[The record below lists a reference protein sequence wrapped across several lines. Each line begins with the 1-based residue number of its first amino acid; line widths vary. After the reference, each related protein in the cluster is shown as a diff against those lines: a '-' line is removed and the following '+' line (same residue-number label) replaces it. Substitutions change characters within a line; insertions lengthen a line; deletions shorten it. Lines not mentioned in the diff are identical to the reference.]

1 MEQKLHKYAFFQ
13 SFSAIFSVLTN
24 KNLLFK
30 NIITTAI
37 GNIYYIWYNKLL
49 KSNSEFRITDSE
61 LKRGDF
67 LKKVAIGLSGGV
79 DSAAAAYLLL
89 QQGYDVTGIILRL
102 KPGSAADSDISDAQ
116 RIADKLGIEL
126 KTPDRRETFSQKV
139 ISPFIEE
146 YLSGRTP
153 NPCVECN
160 REIKFGVMLD
170 YALEI
175 GCDCIATGHY
185 ARIEENG
192 GRFLLKRSLSPK
204 DQSYF
209 LFRLTQ
215 EQLSKTVFPLEGLS
229 KDEIREIA
237 RKAELPVAE
246 KGDSQEICFVP
257 NDDYISFLGS
267 KNISSPEGNFV
278 DRNGNILGTHSGI
291 INYTVG
297 QRKGLGAFGK
307 PMFVNRI
314 NAEENTV
321 VIGENGTQYCR
332 GLIADRLNFIAFDS
346 LTEPMRA
353 DVKIRFRAK
362 EQPALI
368 TPLDG
373 GRISVVF
380 DEPQRSVTPGQS
392 AVIYLGETVI
402 GGGRII
408 EQLD

>member
-1 MEQKLHKYAFFQ
+1 MKC
-13 SFSAIFSVLTN
+13 
-24 KNLLFK
+24 
-30 NIITTAI
+30 
-37 GNIYYIWYNKLL
+37 
-49 KSNSEFRITDSE
+49 
-61 LKRGDF
+61 GDF
-67 LKKVAIGLSGGV
+67 LKKAAIGLSGGV
-79 DSAAAAYLLL
+79 DSAAAAHLLL

-102 KPGSAADSDISDAQ
+102 KPDSAADSDIADAQ
-116 RIADKLGIEL
+116 KIADKLGIEL
-126 KTPDRRETFSQKV
+126 KVLDRRELFAQKV
-139 ISPFIEE
+139 ISPFIGE
-146 YLSGRTP
+146 YLGGKTP
-153 NPCVECN
+153 NPCIECN
-160 REIKFGVMLD
+160 KEIKFGTMLD

-175 GCDCIATGHY
+175 GCNCIATGHY
-185 ARIEENG
+185 ARTEECG
-192 GRFLLKRSLSPK
+192 GRYLLKRSRSPK

-215 EQLSKTVFPLEGLS
+215 EQLSKIVFPLEGLS
-229 KDEIREIA
+229 KEEIREIA

-257 NDDYISFLGS
+257 DDDYISFLAS
-267 KNISSPEGNFV
+267 KNISSPKGNFI
-278 DRNGNILGTHSGI
+278 DKNGNILGTHNGI

-314 NAEENTV
+314 NAEDNTV
-321 VIGENGTQYCR
+321 IIGENGTQYCT
-332 GLIADRLNFIAFDS
+332 GLIADRLNFIAFDN
-346 LTEPMRA
+346 LTQPMRA
-353 DVKIRFRAK
+353 EVKIRFRAK

-368 TPLDG
+368 TPLEG

-392 AVIYLGETVI
+392 AVIYDGETVI